1 MQFLLK
7 KTMSIVRM
15 INDLVVTKQS
25 KFSHSNKM
33 STGSWQS
40 SRCVTLWGRSCFLSR
55 LMMTS
60 GGIGVDLSDVVSVKK
75 KQ

>member
-1 MQFLLK
+1 
-7 KTMSIVRM
+7 
-15 INDLVVTKQS
+15 
-25 KFSHSNKM
+25 M

-60 GGIGVDLSDVVSVKK
+60 GGTGVDLSDVVSVKK
-75 KQ
+75 TMNIVGMINDHVVTK